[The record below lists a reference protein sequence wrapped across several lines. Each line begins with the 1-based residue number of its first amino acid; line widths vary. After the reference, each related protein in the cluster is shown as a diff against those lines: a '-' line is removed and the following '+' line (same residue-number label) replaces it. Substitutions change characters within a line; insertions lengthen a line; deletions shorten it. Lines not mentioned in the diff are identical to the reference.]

1 MPVELQVRF
10 FRRSRL
16 GKLLFLLC
24 IFIQISCSSSSRL
37 EKEKNSFSDVDK
49 KNLETLRERVK
60 IAESLFDLVGCQKKG
75 KINLKNKNAQRIELA
90 AYMEAEKLGG
100 NFLSELKKQSRKE
113 NPSGETIFSQGELIH
128 LIEAE
133 VYSCK

>member
-1 MPVELQVRF
+1 V
-10 FRRSRL
+10 
-16 GKLLFLLC
+16 
-24 IFIQISCSSSSRL
+24 SCSSGSRL
-37 EKEKNSFSDVDK
+37 EKEKNSFSDADK

-75 KINLKNKNAQRIELA
+75 KIKLNNKDAQQIELA
-90 AYMEAEKLGG
+90 AYLEAEKLEG

-113 NPSGETIFSQGELIH
+113 NPSGETIFSQGEVIH
-128 LIEAE
+128 SIEAD